1 MAGYPSAT
9 DFAPSGGRGGFI
21 ASPANDSPT
30 QKTFRAADQQTMTPV
45 CVRMLVKAQQGSD
58 DVFRL
63 DGQPLVQVTFV
74 GKVVGADTSNATN
87 VTYKV
92 DDGSGVMEVKM
103 WLESD
108 DQGMTQAK
116 KAEEVNTYIRVYG
129 HLRQWNK
136 TLNVVAFRIL
146 AVMDAN
152 EISYHFLE
160 VIRVHLQHT
169 KGSLPPADAHSGAT
183 ITPIKGTQ
191 PAASISAAAP
201 ATNATH
207 GADVS
212 QDVLSF
218 IRLKARGDRG
228 IARQEIVAALSGTW
242 TAPRVA
248 QAIGYL
254 VADGQI
260 FTTSDD
266 DHFNVD

>member
-1 MAGYPSAT
+1 
-9 DFAPSGGRGGFI
+9 
-21 ASPANDSPT
+21 
-30 QKTFRAADQQTMTPV
+30 
-45 CVRMLVKAQQGSD
+45 
-58 DVFRL
+58 
-63 DGQPLVQVTFV
+63 
-74 GKVVGADTSNATN
+74 
-87 VTYKV
+87 
-92 DDGSGVMEVKM
+92 VMEVKM

-201 ATNATH
+201 ATNATQ

-248 QAIGYL
+248 QAMN
-254 VADGQI
+254 
-260 FTTSDD
+260 F
-266 DHFNVD
+266 